1 MWAVNGQDLKMCE
14 GDFGLILP
22 VTISGATFSAQDE
35 VKMTIKDGMNG
46 ETVIE
51 KTFSNI
57 SQNTVNL
64 EITEEETAL
73 LPVGA
78 YVYSLDWYQDG
89 AFMCNI
95 IPCASLKVGDKA

>member
-22 VTISGATFSAQDE
+22 ITISGATFSTQDE
-35 VKMTIKDGMNG
+35 VKLTIKTAKNG
-46 ETVIE
+46 ETILA
-51 KTFSNI
+51 KTFSGI
-57 SQNTVNL
+57 SDNTVNL

-73 LPVGA
+73 LSVGS
-78 YVYSLDWYQDG
+78 YVYAMDWYQDG

-95 IPCASLKVGDKA
+95 IPCANLKVGDKV